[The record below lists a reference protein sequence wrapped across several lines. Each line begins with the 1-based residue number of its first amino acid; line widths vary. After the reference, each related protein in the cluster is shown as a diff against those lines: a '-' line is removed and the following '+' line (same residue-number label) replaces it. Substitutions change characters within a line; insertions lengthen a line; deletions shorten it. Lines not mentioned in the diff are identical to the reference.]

1 MAQHEY
7 IDLPPLVSARGTVR
21 LPGSKSISNRVL
33 LLAALAEGE
42 THVCDLLHSDDTD
55 RMLDC
60 LEKLGVRI
68 EYPSK
73 TDYPNTH
80 RITGSGGK
88 FLNKQATLYLG
99 NAGTAFRPLAAALA
113 LSDGDYE
120 MFGGTCG
127 SPGGRMHERPIGDL
141 VDALRQL
148 GADIRYLGNEGFPP
162 LQISPANLTGDTVRI
177 RGDVSSQFLTGLLM
191 ALPLTGRTVKIEVIG
206 ELISKP
212 YIEITLAM
220 MERFGVKV
228 ERKDWQSFVV
238 FGGQHYKSPGT
249 IFVEG
254 DASSASYFLAAGA
267 IGAINSGYVRVEGVG
282 QDSVQGDVRFDDA
295 LRLMGAQIITGPNF
309 IQASSPERGKLKA
322 LIDFDCNHI
331 PDAAMTL
338 AVAALFA
345 EGTTTLRNI
354 ASWRVKETDRIAAM
368 AIELRKVGA
377 TVEEGADFIRI
388 TPPESRILNPESG
401 IDTYDDHRMAMCFS
415 LAAFGGA
422 GIRINDPKCVAK
434 TFPDYF
440 TEFAKVTRAV
450 PVIAIDGPSASG
462 KGTVAQR
469 VADALGM
476 HYLDSGA
483 LYRLLGLAAQRHGV
497 ALDDESGLAALAG
510 KVDIRFE
517 KGETWLDGA
526 PVGDELRT
534 EEAGSAASK
543 VASLPQVR
551 AALLDKQ
558 RAFRQAPGLVADGRD
573 MASVVFPDAVL
584 KVFLTASAEARAE
597 RRYKQ
602 LKEKGMGANI
612 AALLQD
618 IQARDERDMQRSV
631 APLQQA
637 QGASLLDTTP
647 LNIEQ
652 AVEEVLTRY
661 RALS

>member
-1 MAQHEY
+1 M
-7 IDLPPLVSARGTVR
+7 SAHGTVR

-33 LLAALAEGE
+33 LLAALSEGVTE
-42 THVCDLLHSDDTD
+42 VRDLLQSDDTD
-55 RMLDC
+55 RMLDA
-60 LEKLGVRI
+60 LRTLGVKVESLGDNAYRV
-68 EYPSK
+68 
-73 TDYPNTH
+73 TGCGGDFPNKNT
-80 RITGSGGK
+80 K
-88 FLNKQATLYLG
+88 LFLG
-99 NAGTAFRPLAAALA
+99 NAGTAFRPLTAVLA
-113 LSDGDYE
+113 LSGGSYE
-120 MFGGTCG
+120 LSGV
-127 SPGGRMHERPIGDL
+127 PRMHERPIGDL

-148 GADIRYLGNEGFPP
+148 GANITYLGNEGFPP
-162 LQISPANLTGDTVRI
+162 LRISPAKLTGDKVKV

-191 ALPLTGRTVKIEVIG
+191 ALPLLGRQINIDVVG

-212 YIEITLAM
+212 YIKITYEM
-220 MERFGVKV
+220 MRRFGGDVLGD
-228 ERKDWQSFVV
+228 DWQHPVILPSA
-238 FGGQHYKSPGT
+238 YKSPGT
-249 IFVEG
+249 IYVEG

-267 IGAINSGYVRVEGVG
+267 IGGGPLTVEGVG
-282 QDSVQGDVRFDDA
+282 QDSVQGDVRFAEA
-295 LRLMGAQIITGPNF
+295 LAKMGAGIEKGPNSMVATGPEN
-309 IQASSPERGKLKA
+309 GKLKA
-322 LIDFDCNHI
+322 IDLDCNHI

-338 AVAALFA
+338 AVVALFA
-345 EGTTTLRNI
+345 EGTTRLSNI

-368 AIELRKVGA
+368 ATELRKVGA
-377 TVEEGADFIRI
+377 TVEEGPDYIRI
-388 TPPESRILNPESG
+388 TPPAQIKHAA

-422 GIRINDPKCVAK
+422 GVRINDPKCVAK

-440 TEFAKVTRAV
+440 KMFEQVTTSV

-469 VADALGM
+469 VATALGM

-497 ALDDESGLAALAG
+497 ALEAEDRLAELAG
-510 KVDIRFE
+510 QVDIRFE
-517 KGETWLDGA
+517 GADIWLDGA
-526 PVGDELRT
+526 LVGDELRT

-543 VASLPQVR
+543 IAALPKVR

-573 MASVVFPDAVL
+573 MASVVFPDSVL
-584 KVFLTASAEARAE
+584 KIFLTASAEARAE

-618 IQARDERDMQRSV
+618 IQARDERDTQRSV

-652 AVEEVLTRY
+652 AVQEVLSRY
-661 RALS
+661 HALESK